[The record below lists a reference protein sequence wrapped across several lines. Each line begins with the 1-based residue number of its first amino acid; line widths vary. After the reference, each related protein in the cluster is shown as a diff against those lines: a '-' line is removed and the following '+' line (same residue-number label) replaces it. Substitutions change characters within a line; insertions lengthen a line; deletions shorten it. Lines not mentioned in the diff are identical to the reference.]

1 MIKVGDKIRVK
12 GDARDFTDH
21 LDGEILVVVAT
32 PDDYGDYILDDNT
45 YLAKDK
51 YCDNWYISAENIME
65 VVS

>member
-1 MIKVGDKIRVK
+1 MIKVGDKIIVK
-12 GDARDFTDH
+12 GDTRDFTDH

-32 PDDYGDYILDDNT
+32 PDNYGDYILDDNT

-51 YCDNWYISAENIME
+51 DGDNWYIWAENITE

>member
-12 GDARDFTDH
+12 GDTRDFTDH
-21 LDGEILVVVAT
+21 LDREILVVVAT
-32 PDDYGDYILDDNT
+32 PDNYGDYILDDNT

-51 YCDNWYISAENIME
+51 DGDNWYIWAENITE